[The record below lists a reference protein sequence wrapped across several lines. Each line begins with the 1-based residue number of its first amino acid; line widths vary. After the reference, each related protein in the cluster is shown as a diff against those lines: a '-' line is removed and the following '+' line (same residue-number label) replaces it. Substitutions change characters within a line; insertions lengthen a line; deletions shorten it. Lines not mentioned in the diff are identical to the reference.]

1 MKYLVRTVC
10 YGWKIPTKKNKT
22 RKITL
27 FKTVKGGDGEMTS
40 ALCIILLYDYQK
52 KNKIII
58 QLCTVS
64 QELHYLLFFL
74 FNERFQ

>member
-10 YGWKIPTKKNKT
+10 HGWKIPTKKNKT

-40 ALCIILLYDYQK
+40 ALCIILLYNYQK

-58 QLCTVS
+58 QLCTVKS
-64 QELHYLLFFL
+64 RTTLSVVFFI
-74 FNERFQ
+74 Q